1 MKGLQNN
8 YNTIENYYNQNIK
21 ENYWQSKINNE
32 LELKYKKYPSLKERY
47 TENFGSFSIGAALKA
62 PIKYPPEF
70 LEGVS

>member
-8 YNTIENYYNQNIK
+8 YNNIENYHNNENIK
-21 ENYWQSKINNE
+21 ENYWQNKINNE
-32 LELKYKKYPSLKERY
+32 LKLKYNPTLKERY
-47 TENFGSFSIGAALKA
+47 IENFGSFSIGAALKA